1 MSIQTKTLDFTGK
14 VSGST
19 VENKN
24 IAYLNGVELTQSQYN
39 NIFGNELRVTETDIL
54 SFEFP
59 IDDEYLLLLNSNTIY
74 YKSKLDSGE
83 NELRCNDKGVYNND
97 ATTYKQK
104 LLETYEVDLDN
115 KVLKFNITSTGNY
128 GIYEVKVDVVYDDN
142 GLNSYGGQYQYT
154 ETGGTIVTVPIQNK
168 KLEDITTELQGR
180 PTNSITNVTFAQIGV
195 EIVD

>member
-1 MSIQTKTLDFTGK
+1 MALQTVTLDFSGK

-24 IAYLNGVELTQSQYN
+24 VAYLNGVEFTQTEYN
-39 NIFGNELRVTETDIL
+39 NIFGNELRVSETDVL

-59 IDDEYLLLLNSNTIY
+59 IDDEYLLLLSSNTIY

-97 ATTYKQK
+97 TAMYKQK

-115 KVLKFNITSTGNY
+115 NVLKFTVTGTGSY

-142 GLNSYGGQYQYT
+142 GLNSYGGQYQFNDS
-154 ETGGTIVTVPIQNK
+154 GNIVTVPIQNK
-168 KLEDITTELQGR
+168 KLEEIVTELQGR

-195 EIVD
+195 ESVDA

>member
-24 IAYLNGVELTQSQYN
+24 IAYLNDVELTQTQYN
-39 NIFGNELRVTETDIL
+39 SIFGNELRVTSNDVL

-59 IDDEYLLLLNSNTIY
+59 IDDEYLLLLSSNTIY
-74 YKSKLDSGE
+74 YKSKLNSGE
-83 NELRCNDKGVYNND
+83 NELRCNDKAVYNND
-97 ATTYKQK
+97 TAMYKQK

-115 KVLKFNITSTGNY
+115 KVLKFNITSTGDY

-142 GLNSYGGQYQYT
+142 GLNSYGGQYQFNDS
-154 ETGGTIVTVPIQNK
+154 GNIVTVPIQNK
-168 KLEDITTELQGR
+168 KLEEIVSELQSK
-180 PTNSITNVTFAQIGV
+180 PTNSITNATFAQIGV
-195 EIVD
+195 ESVDS